1 MDANSQNPTAAA
13 APAEKT
19 IEEVHEGGAQPL
31 AEKTIAEHAAELE
44 LEPWQLQALLARLA
58 GKGLDLH
65 STISEDK
72 LEAELTET
80 LHGRI

>member
-1 MDANSQNPTAAA
+1 MTPPRRPRRRRRPSTRC
-13 APAEKT
+13 
-19 IEEVHEGGAQPL
+19 GADDSPQPL

-65 STISEDK
+65 STISKDT
-72 LEAELTET
+72 LEAELTKT
-80 LHGRI
+80 LRGRI